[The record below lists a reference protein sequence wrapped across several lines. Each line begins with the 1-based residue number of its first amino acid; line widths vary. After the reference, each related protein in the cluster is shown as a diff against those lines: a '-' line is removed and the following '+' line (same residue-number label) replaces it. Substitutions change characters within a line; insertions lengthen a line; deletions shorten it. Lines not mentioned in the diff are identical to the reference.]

1 MRQKPK
7 NEASCE
13 NLESILFRQLQRVI
27 RACDV
32 IAPHS
37 TARPAHLPASVSIG
51 NQCNFVSSRM
61 DSKHSLT
68 EREMA
73 QIARHQREAGVQR
86 LSCHFSWPEF
96 CDERRC
102 FHQEFVYDVAMFAAT
117 CGFSWFNVIRAAV
130 IAKDI
135 FPQLDAGLDVP
146 KLLSLLRDALSE
158 CLSNLTPV
166 HRCEFTQFLTDTCI
180 TRRRLLQAAV
190 GGAANMTITQLH
202 LEVQLPPTPCPLE
215 QGTDLHE
222 WEHQRQQAELT
233 SRLRQMEERLRS
245 LREGSRVTLE
255 DVDVPDDSQ
264 LDEAGVLALV
274 RAAVKATEGQ
284 MLASLNQEAS
294 LLSDILQ
301 LKLQRAALATRRLHN
316 PAYLQT
322 HPERQSCTQPKQD

>member
-73 QIARHQREAGVQR
+73 QIAR
-86 LSCHFSWPEF
+86 
-96 CDERRC
+96 
-102 FHQEFVYDVAMFAAT
+102 HQEFVYDVAMFAAT

-264 LDEAGVLALV
+264 LDEAVRLTSASAGASKNSNVAL
-274 RAAVKATEGQ
+274 
-284 MLASLNQEAS
+284 
-294 LLSDILQ
+294 
-301 LKLQRAALATRRLHN
+301 
-316 PAYLQT
+316 
-322 HPERQSCTQPKQD
+322 RQSSEQEVM